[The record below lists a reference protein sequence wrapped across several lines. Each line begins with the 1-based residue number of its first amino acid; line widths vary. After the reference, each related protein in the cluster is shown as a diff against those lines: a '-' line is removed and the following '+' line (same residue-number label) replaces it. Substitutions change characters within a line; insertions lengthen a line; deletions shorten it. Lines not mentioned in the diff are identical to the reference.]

1 MYNVGCIDVMCSS
14 VMELNV
20 DANMI
25 MLLSNVLCAYDVTL
39 YMMDCGYGACSMVGK
54 KYLMS
59 VCGYGTGVALWLDT
73 EWWGVPIFWYICPA
87 NHLKYPGETST
98 HRLGCGWC

>member
-25 MLLSNVLCAYDVTL
+25 MLPSKVLYSYDSVYDGL
-39 YMMDCGYGACSMVGK
+39 GDMVH
-54 KYLMS
+54 
-59 VCGYGTGVALWLDT
+59 VHW
-73 EWWGVPIFWYICPA
+73 
-87 NHLKYPGETST
+87 
-98 HRLGCGWC
+98 